1 MIIII
6 EMHKLYQFQIVLLH
20 AQAVLIGLLNYDHWI
35 CILNF
40 YYMNLKLFG
49 YRSYAV
55 NFNLIP
61 WFIIIQLYLLIISK
75 AVSY

>member
-1 MIIII
+1 MQ
-6 EMHKLYQFQIVLLH
+6 KLYQYQIVLLH
-20 AQAVLIGLLNYDHWI
+20 AQAVLIGRLKYDHWI

-40 YYMNLKLFG
+40 YYMNIKLFSDK
-49 YRSYAV
+49 YDAT

-61 WFIIIQLYLLIISK
+61 WFIICQLYLLFISK